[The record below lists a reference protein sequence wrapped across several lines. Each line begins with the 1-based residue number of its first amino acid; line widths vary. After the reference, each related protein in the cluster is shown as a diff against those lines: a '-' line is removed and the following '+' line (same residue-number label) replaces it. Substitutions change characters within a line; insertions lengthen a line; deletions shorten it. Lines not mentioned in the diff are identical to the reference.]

1 MEVDATAWHLD
12 KRIPIALIV
21 SLIIQTGVATW
32 WMADLSN
39 RVDTA
44 TASNIAQ
51 DARIVAVEN
60 SANAQQVAA
69 ATIAAQ
75 IGAMRESITELKA
88 EQSETNQLL
97 REFLTSGRVKP

>member
-32 WMADLSN
+32 WMADLSS
-39 RVDTA
+39 RVDNA

-88 EQSETNQLL
+88 EQSETNALL
-97 REFLTSGRVKP
+97 RQFLTGARP

>member
-32 WMADLSN
+32 WMADLSA

-44 TASNIAQ
+44 TTDNIAQ
-51 DARIVAVEN
+51 DVRITAVERLAN
-60 SANAQQVAA
+60 SQEVAA
-69 ATIAAQ
+69 ATIVAN
-75 IGAMRESITELKA
+75 INAMRESITELKA
-88 EQSETNQLL
+88 EQSETNALL
-97 REFLTSGRVKP
+97 RQFLTGGQRP